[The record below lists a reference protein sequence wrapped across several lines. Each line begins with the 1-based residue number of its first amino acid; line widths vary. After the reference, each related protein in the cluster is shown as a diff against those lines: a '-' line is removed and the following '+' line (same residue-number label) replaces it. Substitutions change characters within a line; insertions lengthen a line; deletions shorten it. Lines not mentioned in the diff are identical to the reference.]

1 MGVSYLRLIYFAF
14 YLITV
19 IIATIFFK
27 KTNKSLA
34 LKNIN
39 IILILYY
46 YFMIFHII
54 GAGLII
60 LGIKSKK
67 IYYSSISLLSENEIV
82 KIALFISL
90 TFMIISILLFL
101 IDKKYKIKINREKI
115 LFSNKNKQLELGL
128 IIFLILVLSGLIITG
143 VENVGFPIFEVI
155 KGSSALKVGISRKQF
170 YTSIPYIKN
179 LVLIVGSPILAG
191 ITYVLFKCYKK
202 SIISIFL
209 LVIAWLV
216 FFFSSIM
223 TTAKN
228 PVINFFIF
236 YIIVNYYIGNRFN
249 VRKLFIY
256 GILVFLILL
265 SFNIAVE
272 QNIDNIMMSFK
283 NLTERIFLSQNTGLF
298 FIYGYFKNNELL
310 GISGVSNIVAKIFGT
325 EFIEPHRLMMR
336 TYSPGSIMRGT
347 SGEMSTLFI
356 GEAFAVGGWFMVFLS
371 IILFSLII
379 YFVHLFFEKIAP
391 KNAFFIALHAYFTV
405 YWVNGISSGFF
416 TNFILNW
423 SYIFIV
429 FIFILGFI
437 PYLAVKHNSL
447 VKT

>member
-1 MGVSYLRLIYFAF
+1 MRLIYFAF

-19 IIATIFFK
+19 IVATIFFK

-34 LKNIN
+34 LKNISK
-39 IILILYY
+39 ILILYY

-60 LGIKSKK
+60 LGIKSKN
-67 IYYSSISLLSENEIV
+67 IYYSSISLSENEIV

-115 LFSNKNKQLELGL
+115 LFSNKNKSLELGL
-128 IIFLILVLSGLIITG
+128 IIFLILVLAGLIITG
-143 VENVGFPIFEVI
+143 IENVGFPIFEVI
-155 KGSSALKVGISRKQF
+155 KGSGSLRIGIARSQF
-170 YTSIPYIKN
+170 HTTIPYIKN
-179 LVLIVGSPILAG
+179 LVVIVGSPILAS
-191 ITYVLFKCYKK
+191 ISYVLFKCYKK

-209 LVIAWLV
+209 LVISWLV

-223 TTAKN
+223 TTAKM
-228 PVINFFIF
+228 PIIKFFLF
-236 YIIVNYYIGNRFN
+236 YIILNYYIGNKFN

-256 GILVFLILL
+256 GILVLSILL
-265 SFNIAVE
+265 LFNATVE
-272 QNIDNIMMSFK
+272 QNIDNIMVNFISLF
-283 NLTERIFLSQNTGLF
+283 ERIFLAQNNGLF
-298 FIYGYFKNNELL
+298 LMYDYFKNNEFL
-310 GISGVSNIVAKIFGT
+310 GIGGVSNIIAKIFGT
-325 EFIEPHRLMMR
+325 EFIEPHELLMR
-336 TYSPGSIMRGT
+336 TYSPGAIMRGT
-347 SGEMSTLFI
+347 AGEMSTLFI
-356 GEAFAVGGWFMVFLS
+356 GEAFAVGGWYMVFLS

-391 KNAFFIALHAYFTV
+391 KNAFFIALHAYFTL
-405 YWVNGISSGFF
+405 YWVKPSSGFF

-437 PYLAVKHNSL
+437 PYLAVKRNSL

>member
-1 MGVSYLRLIYFAF
+1 LGVSYLRFIYFVF

-19 IIATIFFK
+19 IVATIFFK

-34 LKNIN
+34 LKNIS

-67 IYYSSISLLSENEIV
+67 IYYSSIFLSENEIV

-115 LFSNKNKQLELGL
+115 LFPSKNKPLELGL

-155 KGSSALKVGISRKQF
+155 KGSSSLKIGIARSQF
-170 YTSIPYIKN
+170 HTSTPYIKN
-179 LVLIVGSPILAG
+179 LVVIVGSPILAG

-209 LVIAWLV
+209 LFISWIL

-223 TTAKN
+223 TTAKM
-228 PVINFFIF
+228 PIIKFFLF
-236 YIIVNYYIGNRFN
+236 YIILNYYIGNRFN

-256 GILVFLILL
+256 GILALSILL
-265 SFNIAVE
+265 LFNITVE
-272 QNIDNIMMSFK
+272 QNIDNIMDNFISLF
-283 NLTERIFLSQNTGLF
+283 ERIFLAQNNGLF
-298 FIYGYFKNNELL
+298 FMYD
-310 GISGVSNIVAKIFGT
+310 
-325 EFIEPHRLMMR
+325 
-336 TYSPGSIMRGT
+336 
-347 SGEMSTLFI
+347 
-356 GEAFAVGGWFMVFLS
+356 
-371 IILFSLII
+371 
-379 YFVHLFFEKIAP
+379 
-391 KNAFFIALHAYFTV
+391 
-405 YWVNGISSGFF
+405 
-416 TNFILNW
+416 
-423 SYIFIV
+423 
-429 FIFILGFI
+429 
-437 PYLAVKHNSL
+437 
-447 VKT
+447 